1 MRQIRSTRRPPATLA
16 PRSVL
21 VFRSLFTLLALPAL
35 ALALMA
41 TGSSAGAAASKSF
54 RQTTAKDFEEGEATA
69 SMILPDG
76 TVVPGMRRSP
86 VALDAAFV
94 WCSTISPDG
103 KTAYFGTGDQGRIY
117 AVDVAGGDARA
128 RRVATLDAAWVTSLV
143 ARPDGTLVAGTTP
156 GGKLFTVDPKK
167 AEKTGGGKANDKG
180 DATGSVRPFATLGTD
195 HVWSLALDAKTGVVY
210 AGTGGPGKIFAV
222 DRSGHAKELWDS
234 GDKHVVSLLQ
244 ADDKHL
250 LAGTSENAILFRV
263 GLDGHAEALG
273 DFDAEE
279 VRGIARSG
287 NAIYVAVNDF
297 EHAAPALT
305 AGPVPARGTRI
316 TVSPTNSPASAGALP
331 RPGQRK
337 AKAALYRIDP
347 DGRTEQIFSIG
358 DGYFTALTVDEDG
371 RAFVGTGT
379 EGRVYRVDADR
390 RSALAIDLP
399 ERQALTLLRA
409 GKNFLVGTG
418 DVGGLYRVTPA
429 PAKQAT
435 YLSRVL
441 DADFHARW
449 GLLRWHGTHELGV
462 ATRSGNTAK
471 PDATWSAFSELDH
484 PRATG
489 DGGVGLV
496 GSPSARYV
504 QYRLSFGAAESHVG
518 EVTLAYLPQNQR
530 ARVTEITVGDSS
542 GAAPLTTGGALGALG
557 GAATTTATTRSHS
570 PVIKLHWKVDNTDG
584 DDLVYRLSF
593 REENDAVW
601 RPLGGPEPVT
611 RTDFD
616 WNTEGL
622 PDGSYVVRVVASDER
637 SEPRDRALDSAL
649 DSAPILV
656 DNRKPEV
663 AGLVAKYPFVSGR
676 AHDDQ
681 SPLTSLEYAIDGGEW
696 QLLSPADGIC
706 DDLVEA
712 FTVKLPVLPPG
723 PHAVTVRAWD
733 SADNVGAA
741 SVTVRV
747 GSK

>member
-1 MRQIRSTRRPPATLA
+1 MRRIRSKAPLAFLAGATL
-16 PRSVL
+16 
-21 VFRSLFTLLALPAL
+21 LLGLGG
-35 ALALMA
+35 A
-41 TGSSAGAAASKSF
+41 TAGAATTKTF

-76 TVVPGMRRSP
+76 TVVPGMKTSP
-86 VALDAAFV
+86 LSVEAAFV
-94 WCSTISPDG
+94 WCSVLAPDG

-117 AVDVAGGDARA
+117 AAEVTGSETRA
-128 RRVATLDAAWVTSLV
+128 RKVAQLDAAWVTALV

-156 GGKLFTVDPKK
+156 GGRLFTVDPKK
-167 AEKTGGGKANDKG
+167 GEA
-180 DATGSVRPFATLGTD
+180 RPFATLGTD
-195 HVWSLALDAKTGVVY
+195 HVWSLVLDAKTGVVY

-222 DRSGHAKELWDS
+222 DRNGRSKEIWDS

-250 LAGTSENAILFRV
+250 YAGTSEEAILFRV

-279 VRGIARSG
+279 VRALARSG
-287 NAIYVAVNDF
+287 NALYVAVNDF
-297 EHAAPALT
+297 DRAAGTTPAL
-305 AGPVPARGTRI
+305 PAAAHGTRI
-316 TVSPTNSPASAGALP
+316 TVSPTGSPASAGALP

-337 AKAALYRIDP
+337 SKAALYRIDP

-358 DGYFTALTVDEDG
+358 DGYFTALAFDDDG
-371 RAFVGTGT
+371 RAYVGTGT
-379 EGRVYRVDADR
+379 EGRVYRVDPDR
-390 RSALAIDLP
+390 KAALAIDLP
-399 ERQALTLLRA
+399 ERQALTLVRS
-409 GKNFLVGTG
+409 GKTFLVGTG
-418 DVGGLYRVTPA
+418 DVGSIYRVAPA
-429 PAKQAT
+429 PAREAT

-471 PDATWSAFSELDH
+471 PDATWSGFAALDQ

-496 GSPSARYV
+496 GSPAARYV
-504 QYRLSFGAAESHVG
+504 QYKVTFGAPEAHLG

-530 ARVTEITVGDSS
+530 ARVTEITVGDNV
-542 GAAPLTTGGALGALG
+542 AAPTISTGTALGVSLTP
-557 GAATTTATTRSHS
+557 AATTTRVHS
-570 PVIKLHWKVDNTDG
+570 PTLKLHWKVDNVDG

-593 REENDAVW
+593 REEHDAVW
-601 RPLGGPEPVT
+601 RPLGGPDPLT
-611 RTDFD
+611 KTDFD

-637 SEPRDRALDSAL
+637 SEPRERALESSL
-649 DSAPILV
+649 DSSPILV

-663 AGLVAKYPFVSGR
+663 VGMAPKYPFISGR
-676 AHDDQ
+676 ARDDQ
-681 SPLTSLEYAIDGGEW
+681 SPLTSLEFAVDGGEW
-696 QLLSPADGIC
+696 QILAPADGIC

>member
-1 MRQIRSTRRPPATLA
+1 MRQIRSSRRPPATLA
-16 PRSVL
+16 SRRTL
-21 VFRSLFTLLALPAL
+21 AFRSLFTLLALPAL
-35 ALALMA
+35 ALALLGTA
-41 TGSSAGAAASKSF
+41 PTSAVAAPSKSF

-76 TVVPGMRRSP
+76 TVVPGMRTSP

-117 AVDVAGGDARA
+117 AVDVAGGEARA
-128 RRVATLDAAWVTSLV
+128 RRIATLDAAWVTALV

-167 AEKTGGGKANDKG
+167 VEKTGDGKA
-180 DATGSVRPFATLGTD
+180 DATGSARPFATLGTD
-195 HVWSLALDAKTGVVY
+195 HVWSLALDPKTGVVY

-222 DRSGHAKELWDS
+222 DRSGHSKELWDS

-244 ADDKHL
+244 ADDTHL
-250 LAGTSENAILFRV
+250 YAGTSETAILFRV

-279 VRGIARSG
+279 VRAIARSG
-287 NAIYVAVNDF
+287 KSVYVAVNDF
-297 EHAAPALT
+297 EHAAPAVT
-305 AGPVPARGTRI
+305 AGPVAARGTRI
-316 TVSPTNSPASAGALP
+316 TVSPTGSPASAGTLP

-358 DGYFTALTVDEDG
+358 DGYFTALTVDDEG

-379 EGRVYRVDADR
+379 EGRVYRVDPDR
-390 RSALAIDLP
+390 KAALAIDLP

-429 PAKQAT
+429 AAKQAT

-471 PDATWSAFSELDH
+471 PDATWSAWSGLDQ

-489 DGGVGLV
+489 AGGVGLV
-496 GSPSARYV
+496 NSPSARYV
-504 QYRLSFGAAESHVG
+504 QYRLTFGGAEAHVG

-530 ARVTEITVGDSS
+530 ARITEITVGDSS
-542 GAAPLTTGGALGALG
+542 GAAPPATGGALGALG
-557 GAATTTATTRSHS
+557 AAATTAATTRNHS
-570 PVIKLHWKVDNTDG
+570 SIMKLHWKVDNTDG

-611 RTDFD
+611 RTDLD

-622 PDGSYVVRVVASDER
+622 PDGSYLVRVVASDER
-637 SEPRDRALDSAL
+637 SEPRERALDSAL
-649 DSAPILV
+649 ESAPILV
-656 DNRKPEV
+656 DNRKPV
-663 AGLVAKYPFVSGR
+663 VDGLVAKHPFVSGR

-681 SPLTSLEYAIDGGEW
+681 SPLTSLEFAVDGGEW

-712 FTVKLPVLPPG
+712 FTVKLPVLAPG

-741 SVTVRV
+741 SVTVRA

>member
-1 MRQIRSTRRPPATLA
+1 MRPIRSSRRPPATLA
-16 PRSVL
+16 SRRAL
-21 VFRSLFTLLALPAL
+21 ACRSLFTLLALPAL
-35 ALALMA
+35 ALALTA
-41 TGSSAGAAASKSF
+41 TSAGAASSKSF

-76 TVVPGMRRSP
+76 TVVPGMKTAP
-86 VALDAAFV
+86 VSLDAAFV

-117 AVDVAGGDARA
+117 AVDVAGGEARA
-128 RRVATLDAAWVTSLV
+128 RRVATLDAAWVTALV

-167 AEKTGGGKANDKG
+167 SEKTAEKTGDSAAG
-180 DATGSVRPFATLGTD
+180 VRPFATLGTD
-195 HVWSLALDAKTGVVY
+195 HVWSLALDAKSGVVY
-210 AGTGGPGKIFAV
+210 AGTGGPGKIFAIE
-222 DRSGHAKELWDS
+222 RSGHPKEIWDS

-250 LAGTSENAILFRV
+250 YAGTSESAILFRV

-279 VRGIARSG
+279 VRAIARSG
-287 NAIYVAVNDF
+287 NSLYVAVNDF
-297 EHAAPALT
+297 EHAALPIT
-305 AGPVPARGTRI
+305 PGPVAARGTRI
-316 TVSPTNSPASAGALP
+316 TVSPTGSPASAGALP

-358 DGYFTALTVDEDG
+358 DGYFTALAVDDDG
-371 RAFVGTGT
+371 RAFVGTGS
-379 EGRVYRVDADR
+379 EGRVYRVDPDR
-390 RSALAIDLP
+390 KAALAIDLP

-449 GLLRWHGTHELGV
+449 GLLRWHGSHELGV

-471 PDATWSAFSELDH
+471 PDPTWSAFSELDH
-484 PRATG
+484 PRGTG

-496 GSPSARYV
+496 GSPDGRYV
-504 QYRLSFGAAESHVG
+504 QYRLTLGASDAHVG

-530 ARVTEITVGDSS
+530 ARITEITVGDSGGS
-542 GAAPLTTGGALGALG
+542 APLATGSGLGALG
-557 GAATTTATTRSHS
+557 GAATTTATTRVHS
-570 PVIKLHWKVDNTDG
+570 PTVKLHWKVDNADG
-584 DDLVYRLSF
+584 DDLVYRLTF

-601 RPLGGPEPVT
+601 RPLGGPDPLT

-637 SEPRDRALDSAL
+637 SEPRERALDAAL

-663 AGLVAKYPFVSGR
+663 AGLTAKYPFVSGR
-676 AHDDQ
+676 ARDDQ
-681 SPLTSLEYAIDGGEW
+681 SPLTSLEYAIDGGDW

-712 FTVKLPVLPPG
+712 FTLKLPTLPPG

>member
-1 MRQIRSTRRPPATLA
+1 MRQIRSTRRPSATLA

-35 ALALMA
+35 ALALLA
-41 TGSSAGAAASKSF
+41 TASSADAAASKSF

-76 TVVPGMRRSP
+76 TVVPGMRTSP
-86 VALDAAFV
+86 VALEAAFV

-128 RRVATLDAAWVTSLV
+128 RRVATLDAAWVTALV
-143 ARPDGTLVAGTTP
+143 ARADGTLVAGTTP
-156 GGKLFTVDPKK
+156 GGKLFTIDPKK
-167 AEKTGGGKANDKG
+167 IEKAADGKA
-180 DATGSVRPFATLGTD
+180 DATASVRPFATLGTD

-210 AGTGGPGKIFAV
+210 AGTGGPGKIFAI
-222 DRSGHAKELWDS
+222 DRNGRSKELWDS

-244 ADDKHL
+244 ADDTHL
-250 LAGTSENAILFRV
+250 LAGTSETAILFRV
-263 GLDGHAEALG
+263 GLDGRAEALG

-279 VRGIARSG
+279 VRAIARSG
-287 NAIYVAVNDF
+287 KAIYVAVNDF
-297 EHAAPALT
+297 EHAAPAIT
-305 AGPVPARGTRI
+305 AGPVAARGTRI

-358 DGYFTALTVDEDG
+358 DGYFTALTVDDEG

-379 EGRVYRVDADR
+379 EGRVYRVDPDR
-390 RSALAIDLP
+390 KAALAIDLP

-418 DVGGLYRVTPA
+418 DIGGLYRVTPA

-484 PRATG
+484 PRTTG

-504 QYRLSFGAAESHVG
+504 QYRLTFGAADAHVG

-530 ARVTEITVGDSS
+530 ARITEITVGEGS
-542 GAAPLTTGGALGALG
+542 GAAPPATGAALGALG
-557 GAATTTATTRSHS
+557 STTTAATTRTHS

-593 REENDAVW
+593 REENEAVW
-601 RPLGGPEPVT
+601 RPLGGPEPLT
-611 RTDFD
+611 RSDFD

-622 PDGSYVVRVVASDER
+622 PDGSYVVRVAVSDER
-637 SEPRDRALDSAL
+637 SEPRDRALDSAS

-681 SPLTSLEYAIDGGEW
+681 SPLTSLEYSVDGTEW
-696 QLLSPADGIC
+696 QQLSPADGIC

-712 FTVKLPVLPPG
+712 FNVKLPALTPG

-747 GSK
+747 GSR

>member
-1 MRQIRSTRRPPATLA
+1 MRQMRSSRRPPATPASRRALA
-16 PRSVL
+16 
-21 VFRSLFTLLALPAL
+21 FRSAFTLLALPAL
-35 ALALMA
+35 ALTLVA
-41 TGSSAGAAASKSF
+41 TATSAGAASSKSF
-54 RQTTAKDFEEGEATA
+54 RQATAKDFEEGEATA

-76 TVVPGMRRSP
+76 TVVPGMKTAP
-86 VALDAAFV
+86 VSVDAAFV
-94 WCSTISPDG
+94 WCATLSPDG

-117 AVDVAGGDARA
+117 AVDVAGGDMHA
-128 RRVATLDAAWVTSLV
+128 RRVATLDAAWVTALV

-156 GGKLFTVDPKK
+156 GGKLYSVDPKK
-167 AEKTGGGKANDKG
+167 GEAAGGA
-180 DATGSVRPFATLGTD
+180 RPFATLGTD
-195 HVWSLALDAKTGVVY
+195 HVWALALDAKTGVVY

-222 DRSGHAKELWDS
+222 DRNGHSKEIWDS

-244 ADDKHL
+244 ADDRHFY
-250 LAGTSENAILFRV
+250 AGTSEEAILFRV
-263 GLDGHAEALG
+263 GFDGHAEALG

-279 VRGIARSG
+279 VRAIARSG
-287 NAIYVAVNDF
+287 NSIYVAVNDF
-297 EHAAPALT
+297 EHAAPTAA
-305 AGPVPARGTRI
+305 AGPVAARGTRI
-316 TVSPTNSPASAGALP
+316 TVSPTGSPASAGALP

-337 AKAALYRIDP
+337 SKAALYRIDP
-347 DGRTEQIFSIG
+347 DGRTEQVFSIG
-358 DGYFTALTVDEDG
+358 DGYFTAL
-371 RAFVGTGT
+371 AFDDAGSAYVGTGT
-379 EGRVYRVDADR
+379 EGRVYRVDPDR
-390 RSALAIDLP
+390 KAALAIDLP

-418 DVGGLYRVTPA
+418 DVGGIYRVTPA
-429 PAKQAT
+429 PPKQAT

-441 DADFHARW
+441 DADFHSQW
-449 GLLRWHGTHELGV
+449 GLLRWHGTHGLGV

-471 PDATWSAFSELDH
+471 PDVTWSAFTELDH
-484 PRATG
+484 ARATG

-496 GSPSARYV
+496 GSPAARYV
-504 QYRLSFGAAESHVG
+504 QYRVTFGAPEAHVG
-518 EVTLAYLPQNQR
+518 QVTLAYLPQNQR
-530 ARVTEITVGDSS
+530 ARITEIGSGDSA
-542 GAAPLTTGGALGALG
+542 GAAPLSSGGALGGLG
-557 GAATTTATTRSHS
+557 GVSLTPAAAARSHS
-570 PVIKLHWKVDNTDG
+570 PVIKLHWKVDNLDG
-584 DDLVYRLSF
+584 DDLVYRLFF

-601 RPLGGPEPVT
+601 RPLGGPDPLT
-611 RTDFD
+611 KTDFD

-637 SEPRDRALDSAL
+637 SEPRERVLDASL

-681 SPLTSLEYAIDGGEW
+681 SPLTSLEYAVDGGDW
-696 QLLSPADGIC
+696 QILAPADGIC

-712 FTVKLPVLPPG
+712 FTLKLPTLPPG

-747 GSK
+747 GSR

>member
-1 MRQIRSTRRPPATLA
+1 MRPTRLQSTCARCATLA
-16 PRSVL
+16 L
-21 VFRSLFTLLALPAL
+21 VALTAL
-35 ALALMA
+35 AAANASAA
-41 TGSSAGAAASKSF
+41 TSKSF
-54 RQTTAKDFEEGEATA
+54 RQATAKDFEEGEATA

-76 TVVPGMRRSP
+76 TVVPGMKTAP

-94 WCSTISPDG
+94 WCSTLSADG
-103 KTAYFGTGDQGRIY
+103 KTAYFGTGDQGRVY
-117 AVDVAGGDARA
+117 ALDVAGGETRA
-128 RRVATLDAAWVTSLV
+128 RRVATLDASWVTALV

-156 GGKLFTVDPKK
+156 GGKLFAIDPKK
-167 AEKTGGGKANDKG
+167 G
-180 DATGSVRPFATLGTD
+180 DAAGGVRPFATLGTD

-222 DRSGHAKELWDS
+222 DPSGHAKEIWDS

-250 LAGTSENAILFRV
+250 YAGTSEEAILFRV

-279 VRGIARSG
+279 VRAIARSG
-287 NAIYVAVNDF
+287 NALYVAVNDF
-297 EHAAPALT
+297 ERAAPAVT
-305 AGPVPARGTRI
+305 AGPVAARGTRI
-316 TVSPTNSPASAGALP
+316 TVSPTGSPASAGALP

-337 AKAALYRIDP
+337 SKAALYRIDP

-358 DGYFTALTVDEDG
+358 DGYFTALAFDDDG
-371 RAFVGTGT
+371 RAYVGTGT
-379 EGRVYRVDADR
+379 EGRVYRVDPDCRA
-390 RSALAIDLP
+390 ALAIDLP
-399 ERQALTLLRA
+399 ERQALTLLRS
-409 GKNFLVGTG
+409 KKMFLVGTG
-418 DVGGLYRVTPA
+418 DVGGLYRVIPA
-429 PAKQAT
+429 PARQAT

-441 DADFHARW
+441 DADFHALW
-449 GLLRWHGTHELGV
+449 GLLRWHGTHQLGV

-471 PDATWSAFSELDH
+471 PDATWSGFADLDH
-484 PRATG
+484 QRATS

-496 GSPSARYV
+496 KSPSARYV
-504 QYRLSFGAAESHVG
+504 QYRVTFGGPEARVG
-518 EVTLAYLPQNQR
+518 QVTLAYLPQNQR
-530 ARVTEITVGDSS
+530 PRVTEISVGDSGGS
-542 GAAPLTTGGALGALG
+542 APLSTGGGLGALG
-557 GAATTTATTRSHS
+557 GASLTPATAARSHAATL
-570 PVIKLHWKVDNTDG
+570 KLHWKVDNTDG
-584 DDLVYRLSF
+584 DDLVYRLFF

-601 RPLGGPEPVT
+601 RPLGGPDPLT
-611 RTDFD
+611 KTDFD

-637 SEPRDRALDSAL
+637 SEPRERALEASL
-649 DSAPILV
+649 ESAPILV

-681 SPLTSLEYAIDGGEW
+681 SPLTGLEYAVDGGDW
-696 QLLSPADGIC
+696 QILAPADGIA

-712 FTVKLPVLPPG
+712 FTLKLPALSPG

-747 GSK
+747 TGGK